1 MTETLVLSDSVR
13 RFDARTGAE
22 LLQAPGL
29 SAFVPLLE
37 EGYLDAGVD
46 ELHDVLQLL
55 TERFP
60 EEAGR
65 RSLWLRR
72 GQVLEAVLPAGLAD
86 AGRPLGVLH
95 HIEPAGEL
103 AFAYEVTVG

>member
-1 MTETLVLSDSVR
+1 MTLPVLSESLR
-13 RFDARTGAE
+13 RLDARTGAE

-37 EGYLDAGVD
+37 EGYLDAGND

-55 TERFP
+55 VDRYP
-60 EEAGR
+60 DEARG

-72 GQVLEAVLPAGLAD
+72 GQVLEAALPAGLAD
-86 AGRPLGVLH
+86 PDQPLGVLH
-95 HIEPAGEL
+95 HIEPA
-103 AFAYEVTVG
+103 